1 MEPTVAALR
10 LNGIGGHRRPVMRI
24 PRGGTWLL
32 AVGVATI
39 AAVLVLMAACE
50 SSDDVRI
57 RGVSGEPTWRL
68 LSLGINTCN
77 ADLSA
82 DVEETAEEV
91 RIRVHAENNTTGDCA
106 DSMRVTLDD
115 DLGNR
120 RVIDDRTGE
129 ELRVVSVL
137 TESGAAGIGDPVRA
151 GDFTFTVT
159 AVADG
164 RQSLG
169 RAPAV
174 SQARGQFVL
183 VRVAV
188 RNDGASPRQFAAE
201 DQYLFDDAGRKSERY
216 VHRGDLFLAD
226 INPGNT
232 VEGVLVFDIASDAV
246 PAWIELHGSLSSG
259 GVTVL
264 LG

>member
-1 MEPTVAALR
+1 
-10 LNGIGGHRRPVMRI
+10 MRI
-24 PRGGTWLL
+24 PRGGTWPL

-39 AAVLVLMAACE
+39 AAVLVLVLVAACE
-50 SSDDVRI
+50 SSDDARI
-57 RGVSGEPTWRL
+57 GGVDGEPSWRL
-68 LSLGINTCN
+68 LGLGINTCN

-82 DVEETAEEV
+82 DVQETAEEV
-91 RIRVHAENNTTGDCA
+91 RIRVHAENNTTDDCGDLL
-106 DSMRVTLDD
+106 RVTLDD
-115 DLGNR
+115 ALGNR

-129 ELRVVSVL
+129 ELRVVSPLAEPGV
-137 TESGAAGIGDPVRA
+137 AGIGDPVRD

-174 SQARGQFVL
+174 SVPRGQFVL
-183 VRVAV
+183 VHVTV
-188 RNDGASPRQFAAE
+188 RNDGTSPRQFAE
-201 DQYLFDDAGRKSERY
+201 EHQYLTDGDGRKSEGY
-216 VHRGDLFLAD
+216 IEKGDLFLAD

-232 VEGVLVFDIASDAV
+232 VEAVLVFDIASDTV
-246 PAWIELHGSLSSG
+246 PAWIELHASRFSG
-259 GVTVL
+259 GVTVA